1 VDATILCIEDNPN
14 NMLLVQRAV
23 EVLGCNFVWAASG
36 ATGLELAE
44 TYQPDL
50 ILLDINLPDINGYQ
64 VAQRLRAK
72 GTDHW
77 QTVPIIALTAN
88 ALMGDARKFL
98 AAGCTAYMPK
108 PIDTRALRAQVLA
121 FLPGPSI

>member
-1 VDATILCIEDNPN
+1 MASTILCIEDNPN

-23 EVLGCNFVWAASG
+23 EMLGCQFLWAASG
-36 ATGLELAE
+36 ETGLELAE
-44 TYQPDL
+44 AYQPDL
-50 ILLDINLPDINGYQ
+50 ILLDINLPDMEGYQ
-64 VAQRLRAK
+64 VAQMLRAN
-72 GTDHW
+72 GTDHL

-108 PIDTRALRAQVLA
+108 PIDTRALRAQVMA
-121 FLPGPSI
+121 FLPDAN